1 VTSFD
6 RAIVSR
12 VAAHLAAVDFRGLC
26 DTTEKAAWVMALYPE
41 LDDIIGDGFDNPDAA
56 WREINRLSVT
66 HQHIVSEISLQL
78 TARHFVKQHYQFLEE
93 DGA

>member
-1 VTSFD
+1 MTSFD

-26 DTTEKAAWVMALYPE
+26 DTTDKAAWVMVLYPE

-56 WREINRLSVT
+56 WREINRLSER
-66 HQHIVSEISLQL
+66 HQHIASDISLQL
-78 TARHFVKQHYQFLEE
+78 TARHFVKQHYQMED